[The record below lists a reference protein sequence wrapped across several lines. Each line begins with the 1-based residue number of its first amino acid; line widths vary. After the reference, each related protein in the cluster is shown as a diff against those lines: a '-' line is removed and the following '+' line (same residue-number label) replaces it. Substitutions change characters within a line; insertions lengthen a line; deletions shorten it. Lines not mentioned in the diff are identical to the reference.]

1 MAKYRV
7 MIAGDLHKRMKDIT
21 TIQGYCDACKKV
33 QTDIIKAIK
42 KLGVTHFIS
51 LGDWFDG
58 GYGSDVSAALTHA
71 DIDRLMADRLEGNF
85 YGLIGNH
92 IRIRMDSNP
101 ELFLIQPH
109 SIFTTRHPVSRRE
122 QIIKTPDR
130 LVLNDTEI
138 IFMHWNADAEGA
150 MDYKVPID
158 AELKHHIALFHTEMI
173 IPGSLLSG
181 LNMGY
186 DIDDDTTIS
195 EALNGVDIAIVGHI
209 HKKIGVHNIMG
220 RNGNNTLMIIP
231 GSLTNTDAGEKNRHE
246 CIDIPV
252 IDIDEDGS
260 YALHYYK
267 QNLHLDML
275 KFMRKAELDE
285 ETKQK
290 LKSLHGNN
298 KDALYE
304 DLQASSFVGDSAE
317 FLTLNRFM
325 LQNGYREE
333 DKSMVRSVMKNPEDI
348 QSLIA
353 LNNKRLE
360 GDI

>member
-1 MAKYRV
+1 MAKYRI
-7 MIAGDLHKRMKDIT
+7 MLAGDLHKRMKDIT
-21 TIQGYCDACKKV
+21 TIQGYCDACRKV
-33 QTDIIKAIK
+33 QMDLIRAIM
-42 KLGVTHFIS
+42 KLKVTHFIS

-71 DIDRLMADRLEGNF
+71 DIDRLMSERLDGNF

-109 SIFTTRHPVSRRE
+109 PVFTTRHPVSRKD

-130 LVLNDTEI
+130 LEFNGTEI
-138 IFMHWNADAEGA
+138 IFMHWNADAESA
-150 MDYKVPID
+150 IDYKVPID
-158 AELKHHIALFHTEMI
+158 YDMKHHIALFHTDMI
-173 IPGSLLSG
+173 IPGSLTSG

-186 DIDDDTTIS
+186 DVDDDTTIS
-195 EALNGVDIAIVGHI
+195 ESLNGVDMAIVGHI
-209 HKKIGVHNIMG
+209 HAKIGAHNIVG

-231 GSLTNTDAGEKNRHE
+231 GSLTNTNAGENNRHE
-246 CIDIPV
+246 SIDVPI

-260 YALHYYK
+260 YTLRYYK
-267 QNLHLDML
+267 QSLHLDML

-285 ETKQK
+285 DTKNK

-317 FLTLNRFM
+317 FLTLNRYM
-325 LQNGYREE
+325 LQNGYRTE
-333 DKSMVRSVMKNPEDI
+333 DKSMIRSVMKNPEDI
-348 QSLIA
+348 QTLIS

-360 GDI
+360 GEV